1 MRSKLLQRECI
12 LAGVPCHD
20 LIAIITVSIN
30 RVWYVQLHISRSVAT
45 LLRSVIQ
52 QMLN

>member
-1 MRSKLLQRECI
+1 MRSKLQRECI
-12 LAGVPCHD
+12 LAGLPGHD
-20 LIAIITVSIN
+20 LIAITVSIN
-30 RVWYVQLHISRSVAT
+30 SVWYIQLHISRSVAT